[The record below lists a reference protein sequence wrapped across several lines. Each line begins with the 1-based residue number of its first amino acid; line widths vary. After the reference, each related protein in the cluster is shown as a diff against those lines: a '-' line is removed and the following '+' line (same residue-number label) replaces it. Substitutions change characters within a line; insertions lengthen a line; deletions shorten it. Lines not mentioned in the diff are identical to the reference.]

1 MIEIFRTSVNSQEQA
16 ASVLRLLK
24 GQWPEYSANFDL
36 EDCDRKLRIESAAI
50 ENGQVISLMYAHGY
64 ACEVLT

>member
-1 MIEIFRTSVNSQEQA
+1 MIEIFRTNVSSGEQA

-36 EDCDRKLRIESAAI
+36 EDCDRILRIESTVV
-50 ENGQVISLMYAHGY
+50 ENDQIILLMYAHGY
-64 ACEVLT
+64 TCEVLS